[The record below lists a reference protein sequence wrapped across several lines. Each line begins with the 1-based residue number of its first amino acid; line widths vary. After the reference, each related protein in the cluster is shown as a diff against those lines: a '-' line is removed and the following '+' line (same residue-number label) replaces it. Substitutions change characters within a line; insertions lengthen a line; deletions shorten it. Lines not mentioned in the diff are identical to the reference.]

1 MSSRIRIFAT
11 HPQYGV
17 FTGPAAKHKIADS
30 AGMFWQADHHRDK
43 TINHRAKRIGEQ
55 LGWTV
60 KLFRVP
66 KGVKLAKTE
75 WGRFL
80 ASKGLFP
87 YRERKGNNK
96 VIAAR
101 QPNRL
106 DIDEVLP
113 MPGGGPLPM
122 QPPVAGDIIWQN
134 MVNLVGGI
142 QYAGMGVAQAPPPQP
157 YRPRPLLDEDLIG
170 WEPAE
175 PPEAFI

>member
-1 MSSRIRIFAT
+1 MSSRIRIFAK
-11 HPQYGV
+11 HPQYGEFV
-17 FTGPAAKHKIADS
+17 GPDAKHRIYLANLRPDAFVFKEKNVAK
-30 AGMFWQADHHRDK
+30 RV
-43 TINHRAKRIGEQ
+43 KRIGEMN
-55 LGWTV
+55 GWTV

-134 MVNLVGGI
+134 MGNRVGGI

-170 WEPAE
+170 LEPAE